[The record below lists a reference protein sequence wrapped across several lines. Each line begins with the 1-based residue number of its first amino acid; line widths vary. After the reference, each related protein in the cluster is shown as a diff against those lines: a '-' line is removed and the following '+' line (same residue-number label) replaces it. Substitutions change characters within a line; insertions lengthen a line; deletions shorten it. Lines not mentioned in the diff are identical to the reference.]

1 MYLCLVQSVGNTH
14 SVATAKGL
22 HSCIFA
28 NCCYVIACLFLTPT
42 TFLVVFFTQ
51 RSILERAVEE
61 QPTEIFVKHEI
72 PFDLELVGTLLEE
85 IRGSLVGGSTPTQ
98 QRSLPELRVTKMDD
112 ITSCLAV
119 LRDYVASVSCNFAG
133 KRDAFQL
140 ELKHSREQITDLE
153 LQLQETILESES
165 SEGGLL
171 TQLQVSCQGIHMN
184 PVNF

>member
-1 MYLCLVQSVGNTH
+1 MCKSPPYLTRRIFCKLYPAGHETSIPASLQ
-14 SVATAKGL
+14 VAVVLPPISFL
-22 HSCIFA
+22 HKLFFIFI
-28 NCCYVIACLFLTPT
+28 YF
-42 TFLVVFFTQ
+42 FFTQ
-51 RSILERAVEE
+51 RSILERAIEE
-61 QPTEIFVKHEI
+61 QPTEIFVRHEI

-98 QRSLPELRVTKMDD
+98 QKSLPELRVTKMDD

-153 LQLQETILESES
+153 LQLQETIRESES

-171 TQLQVSCQGIHMN
+171 TKLQVSC
-184 PVNF
+184 

>member
-1 MYLCLVQSVGNTH
+1 MFVFLHLCKL
-14 SVATAKGL
+14 L
-22 HSCIFA
+22 L
-28 NCCYVIACLFLTPT
+28 CYRLSPSYTNYFFP
-42 TFLVVFFTQ
+42 FFTQ

-61 QPTEIFVKHEI
+61 QPTEIFVRHEI

-98 QRSLPELRVTKMDD
+98 QRSLPELIVTKMDD

-153 LQLQETILESES
+153 LQLQETIRESES

-171 TQLQVSCQGIHMN
+171 TQLQVSCQGMHTD
-184 PVNF
+184 PVSF